1 MGGKPP
7 FSFAF
12 SLYHFKAL
20 KCRHLVK
27 KLTKKILKKN
37 ILSIFPIDKSKKVW
51 YNKYRKGKGDDL
63 MERKITSK
71 AEFLEAIKRE
81 KQRRKKV
88 AEAQEKKLAKIEIE
102 KKKKMTFIERG
113 F

>member
-1 MGGKPP
+1 
-7 FSFAF
+7 
-12 SLYHFKAL
+12 
-20 KCRHLVK
+20 
-27 KLTKKILKKN
+27 
-37 ILSIFPIDKSKKVW
+37 
-51 YNKYRKGKGDDL
+51 

-81 KQRRKKV
+81 KERRKKV
-88 AEAQEKKLAKIEIE
+88 AEAQEKKLAALEIK

>member
-1 MGGKPP
+1 MSQGKRFPRTKRKRYHYERSSQP
-7 FSFAF
+7 F
-12 SLYHFKAL
+12 
-20 KCRHLVK
+20 
-27 KLTKKILKKN
+27 
-37 ILSIFPIDKSKKVW
+37 DKSRKVW
-51 YNKYRKGKGDDL
+51 YNKYRKRKGDDL

-81 KQRRKKV
+81 KERRKKV

>member
-1 MGGKPP
+1 
-7 FSFAF
+7 
-12 SLYHFKAL
+12 
-20 KCRHLVK
+20 
-27 KLTKKILKKN
+27 
-37 ILSIFPIDKSKKVW
+37 
-51 YNKYRKGKGDDL
+51 

-81 KQRRKKV
+81 KERRKKV